1 MCSSDLPEVT
11 AIELAADGLLQQRYD
26 ARPGTVYLI
35 RPDRYVAARWRHPT
49 AEAVGRA
56 LDRAIARGA

>member
-1 MCSSDLPEVT
+1 VT
-11 AIELAADGLLQQRYD
+11 AIDAPPDGLLQQRYD